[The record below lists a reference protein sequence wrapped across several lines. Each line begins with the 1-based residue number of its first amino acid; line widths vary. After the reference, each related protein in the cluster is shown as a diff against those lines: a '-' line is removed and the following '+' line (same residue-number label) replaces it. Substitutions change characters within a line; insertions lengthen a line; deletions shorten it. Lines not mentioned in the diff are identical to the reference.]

1 MGLTISK
8 MLSRLFSKKEM
19 RILMARAA
27 CNCTRAQTAA
37 ARTRRGG
44 ERRR

>member
-19 RILMARAA
+19 RILMVRRAPA
-27 CNCTRAQTAA
+27 PGRPRMAAGRLPRRAH
-37 ARTRRGG
+37 
-44 ERRR
+44 